1 VRFQEVVPSRRE
13 EEADVAKRQFL
24 HRQEEQ
30 PCTRMHA

>member
-1 VRFQEVVPSRRE
+1 VRFQVVVPSRRE

-24 HRQEEQ
+24 HPKREQ